1 MAGVEDRV
9 VVITGAGN
17 GLGREYA
24 LTLAAS
30 GAKVVVN
37 DLGGSR
43 DGTGAGS
50 AAADAVVEEIKA
62 GGGTAVANYDSVASV
77 DGGKAIVATALD
89 AFGRIDGVIANA
101 GILRDKAFHKM
112 AVEDWDSVLQVHL
125 YGAFHTIHAAWPHL
139 REQQHG
145 RIVVATST
153 SGIFGNFGQA
163 NYGAAKGG
171 MIGLI
176 NTLAIEGRR
185 ANVFANAVAPMAAT
199 RMTEDVAPPEVF
211 GRALAGAR
219 RARGR
224 APVLGRA
231 HRVRQRVRGRRRPR
245 VPGRAVPDQGRH
257 LRRGSLDRGGRPALE
272 RGLRPRRRGARHQPG
287 GLTVSQLPPAPD
299 AGRRPRG
306 RRSAGPSA

>member
-1 MAGVEDRV
+1 MAGVQDRV
-9 VVITGAGN
+9 IVITGAGN

-50 AAADAVVEEIKA
+50 AAADAVVQEITPA
-62 GGGTAVANYDSVASV
+62 GGAAVANYDSVATA
-77 DGGKAIVATALD
+77 DGGKAIVQTALD

-101 GILRDKAFHKM
+101 GILHDKAFHKM
-112 AVEDWDSVLQVHL
+112 SFEDWDSVLQVHL
-125 YGAFHTIHAAWPHL
+125 YGAFNTIHAAWPHL

-153 SGIFGNFGQA
+153 SGIFGNFGQS
-163 NYGAAKGG
+163 NYGAAKSG

-176 NTLAIEGRR
+176 NTLAIEGRK

-199 RMTEDVAPPEVF
+199 RMTQDAAPPEVLA
-211 GRALAGAR
+211 ALGPEHV
-219 RARGR
+219 
-224 APVLGRA
+224 APVVGHLCSDELTESGSVLVVGGGRVY
-231 HRVRQRVRGRRRPR
+231 RVAQFQTKGVTFAEVPSIEEVGRRWNEISD
-245 VPGRAVPDQGRH
+245 VDGAVLGINPVG
-257 LRRGSLDRGGRPALE
+257 
-272 RGLRPRRRGARHQPG
+272 
-287 GLTVSQLPPAPD
+287 
-299 AGRRPRG
+299 
-306 RRSAGPSA
+306 

>member
-1 MAGVEDRV
+1 MAGVQDRV
-9 VVITGAGN
+9 IVITGAGN

-24 LTLAAS
+24 LALAAA

-50 AAADAVVEEIKA
+50 AAADAVVADITGA
-62 GGGTAVANYDSVASV
+62 GGTAVANYDSVATAA
-77 DGGKAIVATALD
+77 GGAAIVQTALD
-89 AFGRIDGVIANA
+89 AFGRVDGVIANA
-101 GILRDKAFHKM
+101 GILRDRAFHKM
-112 AVEDWDSVLQVHL
+112 TAEDWDAVLQVHL

-176 NTLAIEGRR
+176 NTLAIEGRK
-185 ANVFANAVAPMAAT
+185 ANILANAVAPMAAT
-199 RMTEDVAPPEVF
+199 RMTEDVAPPEVLA
-211 GRALAGAR
+211 ALDPKHV
-219 RARGR
+219 
-224 APVLGRA
+224 APVVGHLCTDELTESGSVFVVGGGRVY
-231 HRVRQRVRGRRRPR
+231 RVAQFQSKGVTFSDVPTIDEVGRRWNEIS
-245 VPGRAVPDQGRH
+245 D
-257 LRRGSLDRGGRPALE
+257 LD
-272 RGLRPRRRGARHQPG
+272 GAEVGVNPVG
-287 GLTVSQLPPAPD
+287 
-299 AGRRPRG
+299 
-306 RRSAGPSA
+306 

>member
-1 MAGVEDRV
+1 MAGVQGRV

-43 DGTGAGS
+43 DGTGGGS
-50 AAADAVVEEIKA
+50 AAADAVVAEITA
-62 GGGTAVANYDSVASV
+62 AGGTAVANYDSVATAA
-77 DGGKAIVATALD
+77 GGAAIVQTALD

-101 GILRDKAFHKM
+101 GILRDRAFHKM
-112 AVEDWDSVLQVHL
+112 TAEDFDAVIQVHL

-153 SGIFGNFGQA
+153 SGIFGNFGQS
-163 NYGAAKGG
+163 NYGAAKSG

-176 NTLAIEGRR
+176 NTLAIEGRK
-185 ANVFANAVAPMAAT
+185 ANVLANAVAPMAAT
-199 RMTEDVAPPEVF
+199 RMTEDVAPPEVLA
-211 GRALAGAR
+211 ALSPAHV
-219 RARGR
+219 
-224 APVLGRA
+224 APVVGHLCSDELAESGSVFVVGGGRVY
-231 HRVRQRVRGRRRPR
+231 RVAQFQTKGVTFAEVPSIEEVGRRWNEISDLD
-245 VPGRAVPDQGRH
+245 GAVLGVNPVG
-257 LRRGSLDRGGRPALE
+257 
-272 RGLRPRRRGARHQPG
+272 
-287 GLTVSQLPPAPD
+287 
-299 AGRRPRG
+299 
-306 RRSAGPSA
+306 

>member
-1 MAGVEDRV
+1 MAGVRDRV
-9 VVITGAGN
+9 IVITGAGN

-50 AAADAVVEEIKA
+50 AAADAVVAEITA
-62 GGGTAVANYDSVASV
+62 AGGTAVANYDSVATPE
-77 DGGKAIVATALD
+77 GGAAIVQTALD

-101 GILRDKAFHKM
+101 GILRDRAFHNM
-112 AVEDWDSVLQVHL
+112 TVEDFDAVIQVHL

-163 NYGAAKGG
+163 NYGAAKSG

-176 NTLAIEGRR
+176 NTLAIEGRK
-185 ANVFANAVAPMAAT
+185 AGVLANAVAPMAAT
-199 RMTEDVAPPEVF
+199 RMTEDIAPPEVLAALDPKHVAPIVGHLCSDELGETGSVF
-211 GRALAGAR
+211 VVGGGRVYRVAQFQTKGVTFAEVPSIEEVGRRWNEIADLDGA
-219 RARGR
+219 
-224 APVLGRA
+224 VLG
-231 HRVRQRVRGRRRPR
+231 VNPVG
-245 VPGRAVPDQGRH
+245 
-257 LRRGSLDRGGRPALE
+257 
-272 RGLRPRRRGARHQPG
+272 
-287 GLTVSQLPPAPD
+287 
-299 AGRRPRG
+299 
-306 RRSAGPSA
+306 